1 MIDYN
6 YITEDELS
14 LRLAQKVRERRLA
27 LDWKQSTLAERSG
40 VSLGSLRRFESQ
52 GLISL
57 SSLLSLAM
65 ALGHLEDFMKLFE
78 APEINSLNEL
88 MDDGQSNKRGRL

>member
-1 MIDYN
+1 MNPYE
-6 YITEDELS
+6 YISPTELS
-14 LRLAQKVRERRLA
+14 RSIADKLRERRLS
-27 LDWKQSTLAERSG
+27 LGWKQSTLAERSG

-65 ALGHLEDFMKLFE
+65 ALGHLDDFTCLFDAPKAMTLKELEDRGTT
-78 APEINSLNEL
+78 N
-88 MDDGQSNKRGRL
+88 QRGRL